1 MMKEQYVRGRFQV
14 FRASFFDNF
23 ELFDTK
29 SFQTFV
35 KSGTYQQGNLHND
48 DGTFSSL
55 PNTKGGPNNRVGENF
70 SPDSIH
76 REVSINAEVG
86 ILSTLQTGLSEE
98 NE

>member
-1 MMKEQYVRGRFQV
+1 MFGVDFKYLELV
-14 FRASFFDNF
+14 FFDNF